1 MIGFIKEF
9 GKAFLL
15 GIVVFIIIG
24 LIRYSNGLEYT
35 SIKQVMTIFAYNQLY
50 AVVLY
55 LANGYFFQYIFKRFK
70 LTFFTLKT
78 IAILS
83 VGVLGITT
91 ISVFFIRIV
100 HEVIFG
106 ALTLMQF
113 VSEEKPQDYYVVLAI
128 SLVVSYVILS
138 IFYYRHKQEHKVKEQ
153 KIIAGTASAKFD
165 ALKNQL
171 DPHFLFN
178 SLNVLTSLIEENPEA
193 ATRFTTALSKVYRY
207 VLEQKNKDLVSVEEE
222 LKFANLYM
230 SLIKMRFEDSIE
242 FSIPEKLSNP
252 EAKVVPLSLQLL
264 LENAVKHNIVTPTK
278 KLFISIKE
286 KDGSLLIEN
295 NIQVKKVINPST
307 GVGLQNIK
315 QRYQLLTNRP
325 VFIENDGNKFAVAI
339 PLLTKQNTVM
349 ETQDIYINELKYER
363 AKEHVEKLK
372 GFYAHFIIYLLMM
385 PVFIFLNYRST
396 GFPWAIFPIVGW
408 GFGIA
413 GHAMETFNYN
423 PLLGKDWEERK
434 LKQFMEEENNSNF
447 KK

>member
-1 MIGFIKEF
+1 MIPFLKEF

-24 LIRYSNGLEYT
+24 LIRYSNGLEYS
-35 SIKQVMTIFAYNQLY
+35 SIKQVLTIFAYNQLY

-78 IAILS
+78 ISILS
-83 VGVLGITT
+83 VGVLVITT
-91 ISVFFIRIV
+91 TSVFFIRIV

-106 ALTLMQF
+106 VMTLTQF
-113 VSEEKPQDYYVVLAI
+113 ISRETPQEYYVVLVI

-138 IFYYRHKQEHKVKEQ
+138 VFYFRHKQENKVKEQ

-207 VLEQKNKDLVSVEEE
+207 VLEQKNKDLVSLEEE
-222 LKFANLYM
+222 LRFAKLYM

-242 FSIPEKLSNP
+242 FSIPKELSNP

-264 LENAVKHNIVTPTK
+264 LENAVKHNIVTPAK
-278 KLFISIKE
+278 KLFISITE
-286 KDGSLLIEN
+286 KDGNLLITN
-295 NIQVKKVINPST
+295 NLQTKKVVNPST
-307 GVGLQNIK
+307 GVGLQNIT

-325 VFIENDGNKFAVAI
+325 VFISKDESNFTVAI
-339 PLLTKQNTVM
+339 PLLTKQQTVM
-349 ETQDIYINELKYER
+349 ETQNSYINDLKYDR
-363 AKEHVEKLK
+363 AKEYVEKLK
-372 GFYAHFIIYLLMM
+372 GFYAHFVIYLLMM
-385 PVFIFLNYRST
+385 PVFIYLNYIST
-396 GFPWAIFPIVGW
+396 GFPWALFPIIGW

-423 PLLGKDWEERK
+423 PLLGKNWEERK
-434 LKQFMEEENNSNF
+434 MKQFMEEDKSTNY

>member
-1 MIGFIKEF
+1 MVGFIKEF

-24 LIRYSNGLEYT
+24 LIRYSNGLEYSDT
-35 SIKQVMTIFAYNQLY
+35 KQLMTLFAYNQLY

-55 LANGYFFQYIFKRFK
+55 LANGYFFRYIFKRFK

-78 IAILS
+78 IVVLS
-83 VGVLGITT
+83 AGVLGITT
-91 ISVFFIRIV
+91 ISVFLIRIV

-106 ALTLMQF
+106 KLNLTQF
-113 VSEEKPQDYYVVLAI
+113 ISEETLQDYYIVLII

-138 IFYYRHKQEHKVKEQ
+138 VFYYRHKQDNKVKEQ

-178 SLNVLTSLIEENPEA
+178 SLNVLTSLIDENPEA
-193 ATRFTTALSKVYRY
+193 ATKFTTALSKVYRY

-222 LKFANLYM
+222 LKFAKLYM

-264 LENAVKHNIVTPTK
+264 LENAVKHNVVTPSK
-278 KLFISIKE
+278 KLFITITE
-286 KDGSLLIEN
+286 KDGNLLIEN
-295 NIQVKKVINPST
+295 NIQAKNVINPST

-315 QRYQLLTNRP
+315 QRYQILTNRS
-325 VFIENDGNKFAVAI
+325 VFIQNDGSKFTVAI
-339 PLLTKQNTVM
+339 PILTKQNTVM
-349 ETQDIYINELKYER
+349 ETQDIYLNELKYER

-372 GFYAHFIIYLLMM
+372 GFYVHFAIYLLMM

-396 GFPWAIFPIVGW
+396 DFPWAIFPIVGW
-408 GFGIA
+408 GFGVA

-434 LKQFMEEENNSNF
+434 MKQFMEEENNTNF